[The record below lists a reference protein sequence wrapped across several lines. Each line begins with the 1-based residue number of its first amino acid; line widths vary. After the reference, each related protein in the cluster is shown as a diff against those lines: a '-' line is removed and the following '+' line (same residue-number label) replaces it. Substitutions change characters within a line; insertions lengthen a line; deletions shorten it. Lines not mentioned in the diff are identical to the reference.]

1 VRITLR
7 QLELFSAVARSGST
21 AAAGEEVSLSQSA
34 VSAAIND
41 LEQSLGLQMFDRVGK
56 RLVLN
61 DLGRAL
67 FGRAARMLDCA
78 RGIEKDFSN
87 AGSLAHLKIAASTT
101 IGNYLIPE
109 LLASYI
115 KNHPQARV
123 DVQIGNSED
132 VVKAVSDFK
141 VDAGVI
147 EGPSRVSGLNLTHWR
162 DDELVLV
169 AAPHH
174 VLALLQRE
182 SGSAIEMECL
192 KRATWL
198 FREEGSGTRDAAEA
212 VLFPHLGEIVSS
224 MVLGSSEAIKRA
236 VSLGLGISCLSRLL
250 VRDMLEAGTLVELI
264 GNLPTM
270 VRPLYI
276 VVHPERNVSAAVSV
290 LLRRSIASTTDST

>member
-1 VRITLR
+1 MRITLR
-7 QLELFSAVARSGST
+7 QLELFSAVARAGST

-41 LEQSLGLQMFDRVGK
+41 LEQSLGLQVFDRVGK

-67 FGRAARMLDCA
+67 FGRAARVLDCA

-109 LLASYI
+109 LLAAYI
-115 KNHPQARV
+115 EDHPQARV

-147 EGPSRVSGLNLTHWR
+147 EGPSRVPGLNLSHWR

-174 VLALLQRE
+174 ALALLQRE
-182 SGSAIEMECL
+182 SGSAIETERF
-192 KRATWL
+192 KHVTWL
-198 FREEGSGTRDAAEA
+198 FREEGSGTRDAAKA
-212 VLFPHLGEIVSS
+212 ALLPHIGEIESII
-224 MVLGSSEAIKRA
+224 VLGSSEAIKRA
-236 VSLGLGISCLSRLL
+236 ASLGLGISCLSRLL
-250 VRDMLEAGTLVELI
+250 VRDMLEAGTLVELV
-264 GNLPTM
+264 GNLPAM
-270 VRPLYI
+270 VRPLHI
-276 VVHPERNVSAAVSV
+276 VVHSERVVSAAVSCF
-290 LLRRSIASTTDST
+290 LRGFEASTTDST